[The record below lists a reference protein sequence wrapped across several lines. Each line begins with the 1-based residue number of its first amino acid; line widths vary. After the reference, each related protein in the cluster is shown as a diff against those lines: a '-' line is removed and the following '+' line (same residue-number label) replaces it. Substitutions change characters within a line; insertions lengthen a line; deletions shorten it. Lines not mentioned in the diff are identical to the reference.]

1 MERQALIDTLNRA
14 YFSEQRHER
23 SLLDR
28 LPRLL
33 EGVRVFVDV
42 GASLGQYTY
51 FASRILRDAKLVAIE
66 ADPVRFEELARNVEI
81 WARETHNSIRAVHA
95 AVSDA
100 SGPVRFLST
109 GSDVSGGLFAH
120 PVSGEPPAWTELE
133 VPGVRL
139 DEVLGDE
146 SPDFIKVDVEGAE
159 LRVLD
164 GARRI
169 LAEGRARWLL
179 EVHGWRDPANG
190 AGPEQVFAR
199 LEAHGYR
206 AARLHGHELFS
217 TCPLP
222 LLPRLDSALRRR
234 LRRLRRR
241 GL

>member
-14 YFSEQRHER
+14 YFSEERHER
-23 SLLDR
+23 ALLDR

-33 EGVRVFVDV
+33 AGVRVFVDV

-51 FASRILRDAKLVAIE
+51 FASRVLRDARIVAVE
-66 ADPVRFEELARNVEI
+66 ADPVRFEELARNAAT
-81 WARETHNSIRAVHA
+81 WARETGNAIHAVHA
-95 AVSDA
+95 AVTDV

-120 PVSGEPPAWTELE
+120 PVSGDAPAWTEIE

-139 DEVLGDE
+139 DDLLADA
-146 SPDFIKVDVEGAE
+146 SPDFVKVDVEGAE
-159 LRVLD
+159 LRVLG

-169 LAEGRARWLL
+169 LAEARARWLL
-179 EVHGWRDPANG
+179 EVHGWKDPSTG
-190 AGPEQVFAR
+190 AGSEDVFRR

-217 TCPLP
+217 TGPLP
-222 LLPRLDSALRRR
+222 MLPRLDSALRRR
-234 LRRLRRR
+234 LRRLRGRA
-241 GL
+241 